1 MEDRLMSRK
10 QDPTVTSNKDPRRHG
25 EKEEEGEKYHAH
37 G

>member
-1 MEDRLMSRK
+1 MAGRLMSSK
-10 QDPTVTSNKDPRRHG
+10 QDPTVASIKDPRRHG